1 MWVNLILRRAGTI
14 PNSEE
19 GDIFTNAFIISTA
32 AKAKVVVKVVH
43 LNVPVAQV
51 TLDRRTQSQQSSS
64 TGGHVEARGSHSA
77 PKPIRISGILG
88 TGAERAARN
97 LDRNLPMIE
106 SDERVRNDLIAEH

>member
-51 TLDRRTQSQQSSS
+51 TLDRRTQSQQSS
-64 TGGHVEARGSHSA
+64 TGGHVEAMGSHCA
-77 PKPIRISGILG
+77 KPIRIMGVLG

>member
-1 MWVNLILRRAGTI
+1 MNLILRRAGTI

-51 TLDRRTQSQQSSS
+51 TLDRRTSSS
-64 TGGHVEARGSHSA
+64 TGGHVEAKGSHCA
-77 PKPIRISGILG
+77 KPSESIMGILG

>member
-32 AKAKVVVKVVH
+32 AEAKVVVKVVH

-51 TLDRRTQSQQSSS
+51 TLDRRTSSS
-64 TGGHVEARGSHSA
+64 TGGHFEARGSHCA
-77 PKPIRISGILG
+77 KPIRIMGILG

>member
-51 TLDRRTQSQQSSS
+51 TLDRRTSSS
-64 TGGHVEARGSHSA
+64 TGGHVEARGSHCA
-77 PKPIRISGILG
+77 KPIRIRGILG

>member
-1 MWVNLILRRAGTI
+1 MNLILRRAGTI

-51 TLDRRTQSQQSSS
+51 TLDRGTQSQQVTSAV
-64 TGGHVEARGSHSA
+64 GQVEDLEVPMGSHCA
-77 PKPIRISGILG
+77 KPLRAIGA
-88 TGAERAARN
+88 GAERATSN
-97 LDRNLPMIE
+97 LDRMKLTIIE

>member
-1 MWVNLILRRAGTI
+1 MNLILRRAGTI

-43 LNVPVAQV
+43 INVPVAQV
-51 TLDRRTQSQQSSS
+51 TLDRGTQSQQVTSAV
-64 TGGHVEARGSHSA
+64 GHVEVPMGSHCA
-77 PKPIRISGILG
+77 KPLRIMGA
-88 TGAERAARN
+88 GAERAACN
-97 LDRNLPMIE
+97 LDRMDLPIIE

>member
-1 MWVNLILRRAGTI
+1 MNLILRRAGTI

-64 TGGHVEARGSHSA
+64 TGGHVEAMGSHCA
-77 PKPIRISGILG
+77 EPIRIMGILG

>member
-1 MWVNLILRRAGTI
+1 MWVNLLLRRAGTI

-64 TGGHVEARGSHSA
+64 TGGHVEARGSHCA
-77 PKPIRISGILG
+77 KPIRIMGILG

>member
-1 MWVNLILRRAGTI
+1 MNLILRRAGTI

-64 TGGHVEARGSHSA
+64 TGGHVEARGSHCA
-77 PKPIRISGILG
+77 KPIRIRGILG

>member
-1 MWVNLILRRAGTI
+1 MNLILRRAGTI

-51 TLDRRTQSQQSSS
+51 TLDRRTQSQQSS
-64 TGGHVEARGSHSA
+64 TGGHVEAMGSHCA
-77 PKPIRISGILG
+77 KPIRIMGILG

>member
-64 TGGHVEARGSHSA
+64 TGGHVEARGSHCA
-77 PKPIRISGILG
+77 KPIRISGILG

>member
-1 MWVNLILRRAGTI
+1 M
-14 PNSEE
+14 
-19 GDIFTNAFIISTA
+19 
-32 AKAKVVVKVVH
+32 VKVVH

-51 TLDRRTQSQQSSS
+51 TLDRRTQSQQSR
-64 TGGHVEARGSHSA
+64 TGGHVEAMGSPCA
-77 PKPIRISGILG
+77 KPIRIMGILG

>member
-1 MWVNLILRRAGTI
+1 MNLILRRAGTI

-51 TLDRRTQSQQSSS
+51 TLDRGTQSQQVTSAV
-64 TGGHVEARGSHSA
+64 GQVEVPMGSHCA
-77 PKPIRISGILG
+77 KPLRIIG
-88 TGAERAARN
+88 TGAA
-97 LDRNLPMIE
+97 
-106 SDERVRNDLIAEH
+106 

>member
-51 TLDRRTQSQQSSS
+51 TLDRRTQSQQSS
-64 TGGHVEARGSHSA
+64 TGGHVEAMGSHCA
-77 PKPIRISGILG
+77 KPIRIMGILG

>member
-1 MWVNLILRRAGTI
+1 MNLILLRAGTI
-14 PNSEE
+14 PNSEK

-51 TLDRRTQSQQSSS
+51 TLDRGSQSQQSS
-64 TGGHVEARGSHSA
+64 TGGGHVEAMGSHCA
-77 PKPIRISGILG
+77 KPIRIMGILG
-88 TGAERAARN
+88 AGAERAACN
-97 LDRNLPMIE
+97 LDRMDIPMIE

>member
-32 AKAKVVVKVVH
+32 AEAKVVVKVVH

-51 TLDRRTQSQQSSS
+51 TLDRRTSSS
-64 TGGHVEARGSHSA
+64 TGGHFEARGSHCA
-77 PKPIRISGILG
+77 KPILISGILG
-88 TGAERAARN
+88 TGAARN